1 MNNDVQVIDATL
13 KNVLPKNVG
22 TFEKIGPNTWK
33 WALLFAYFA
42 MVVDGVDI
50 MLLSYSLTSLKT
62 EFGLSTFQAG
72 ALGSASLAGM
82 GIGGILGG
90 WACDR
95 YGRVK
100 TIAHSVTFFSIATC
114 LLGFTHSF
122 EQFMALRFIG
132 ALGIGALY
140 MACNTLMAEY
150 VPTKNRTTVLGTL
163 QTGQTVGYIVA
174 TLLAG
179 SIIPEHGWRVLFF
192 ITVIPAFINIF
203 LKRFVPEPK
212 SWQVSKIEA
221 AQGVNKAKVEIKQ
234 KSEKNSS
241 IYKKIFSNF
250 KHRKMFLLWMTTA
263 FFLQF
268 GYYGINNWMPSYLE
282 TEVHMN
288 FKSLTSYMVGSYTAM
303 ILGKILAGYLA
314 DKFNRRAV
322 FVFGTIASAVFLPI
336 IIFFNT
342 PENILFLLITFGFLY
357 GIPYG
362 VNATYMAESFS
373 TDVRG
378 TAIGGAYNI
387 GRVGAAI
394 APATIGFLASGGT
407 FMTAFIVMGAAYFI
421 AGVLPGLFIQDRQ
434 YDPQQAASDQQQDE
448 DELKSLIEVERETQ
462 PKPTLNSSLS
472 AK

>member
-1 MNNDVQVIDATL
+1 MNNDVQVISKELRNTFPSNL
-13 KNVLPKNVG
+13 G
-22 TFEKIGPNTWK
+22 TYERIGPHTWK

-42 MVVDGVDI
+42 MVVDGIDI
-50 MLLSYSLTSLKT
+50 MLLSYSLTSLKA

-90 WACDR
+90 WACD
-95 YGRVK
+95 
-100 TIAHSVTFFSIATC
+100 
-114 LLGFTHSF
+114 
-122 EQFMALRFIG
+122 
-132 ALGIGALY
+132 
-140 MACNTLMAEY
+140 
-150 VPTKNRTTVLGTL
+150 GT
-163 QTGQTVGYIVA
+163 
-174 TLLAG
+174 
-179 SIIPEHGWRVLFF
+179 
-192 ITVIPAFINIF
+192 
-203 LKRFVPEPK
+203 K
-212 SWQVSKIEA
+212 SWQLTKIESL
-221 AQGVNKAKVEIKQ
+221 QGNRQPKERVVAEKP
-234 KSEKNSS
+234 KSGS
-241 IYKKIFSNF
+241 IYKQIFNNF

-288 FKSLTSYMVGSYTAM
+288 FKNLTSYMVGSYTAM

-342 PENILFLLITFGFLY
+342 PDNILYLLITFGFLY

-378 TAIGGAYNI
+378 TAIGGVYNI

-407 FMTAFIVMGAAYFI
+407 FTMAFIVMGAAYFV
-421 AGVLPGLFIQDRQ
+421 AGVLPGLFIKDRQ
-434 YDPQQAASDQQQDE
+434 YDPQRQS
-448 DELKSLIEVERETQ
+448 
-462 PKPTLNSSLS
+462 
-472 AK
+472 

>member
-1 MNNDVQVIDATL
+1 MNNDVQTVASSAMSKWPSNL
-13 KNVLPKNVG
+13 G
-22 TFEKIGPNTWK
+22 TYARIKPHTWK
-33 WALLFAYFA
+33 FALLFAYFA
-42 MVVDGVDI
+42 MVVDGIDI
-50 MLLSYSLTSLKT
+50 MLLSYSLTSLRA

-90 WACDR
+90 WACDK
-95 YGRVK
+95 YGRVR

-114 LLGFTHSF
+114 LLGFTQSF
-122 EQFMALRFIG
+122 EQFMSLRFIG

-150 VPTKNRTTVLGTL
+150 VPTSYRTTVLGTL

-179 SIIPEHGWRVLFF
+179 AIIPEHGWRILFF
-192 ITVIPAFINIF
+192 ITVIPAAINIV
-203 LKRFVPEPK
+203 LQRFVPEPK
-212 SWQVSKIEA
+212 SWQLTKM
-221 AQGVNKAKVEIKQ
+221 
-234 KSEKNSS
+234 KSLTPQTQQVIATQPQPQPQPKSQS
-241 IYKKIFSNF
+241 IYQQIFANF

-282 TEVHMN
+282 TEVNMN

-314 DKFNRRAV
+314 DKFNRRAI
-322 FVFGTIASAVFLPI
+322 FVFGTLASAIFLPI

-342 PENILFLLITFGFLY
+342 PDNILYLLITFGFLY

-407 FMTAFIVMGAAYFI
+407 FAMAFIVMGAAYFI
-421 AGVLPGLFIQDRQ
+421 AGVLPGLFIRDRQ
-434 YDPQQAASDQQQDE
+434 YDPQQ
-448 DELKSLIEVERETQ
+448 
-462 PKPTLNSSLS
+462 SS
-472 AK
+472 

>member
-1 MNNDVQVIDATL
+1 MNNDVQVISKELRNTFPSNL
-13 KNVLPKNVG
+13 G
-22 TFEKIGPNTWK
+22 TYEKIGPNTWK

-42 MVVDGVDI
+42 MVVDGIDI
-50 MLLSYSLTSLKT
+50 MLLSYSLTSLKA

-90 WACDR
+90 WACDKF
-95 YGRVK
+95 GRVR
-100 TIAHSVTFFSIATC
+100 TIANSVTFFSIATC
-114 LLGFTHSF
+114 LLGFTQSF

-150 VPTKNRTTVLGTL
+150 VPTTYRTTVLGTL
-163 QTGQTVGYIVA
+163 QTGQTVGYIAA

-179 SIIPEHGWRVLFF
+179 TIIPDHGWRVLFF
-192 ITVIPAFINIF
+192 LTVVPAFVNIF
-203 LKRFVPEPK
+203 LQRFVPEPK
-212 SWQVSKIEA
+212 SWQLTKIESL
-221 AQGVNKAKVEIKQ
+221 QGNRQPKEMVVAEKP
-234 KSEKNSS
+234 KSSS
-241 IYKKIFSNF
+241 IYKQIFNNF

-288 FKSLTSYMVGSYTAM
+288 FKNLTSYMVGSYTAM

-342 PENILFLLITFGFLY
+342 PDNILYLLITFGFLY

-407 FMTAFIVMGAAYFI
+407 FTMAFIVMGAAYFV
-421 AGVLPGLFIQDRQ
+421 AGVLPGLFIKDRQ
-434 YDPQQAASDQQQDE
+434 YDPQRQS
-448 DELKSLIEVERETQ
+448 
-462 PKPTLNSSLS
+462 
-472 AK
+472 

>member
-1 MNNDVQVIDATL
+1 MNKNLSGTNGSLSPTL
-13 KNVLPKNVG
+13 SSNIG
-22 TFEKIGPNTWK
+22 TYEKITPNTWK
-33 WALLFAYFA
+33 FALLFAYFA

-50 MLLSYSLTSLKT
+50 MLLSYSLTSLKA

-95 YGRVK
+95 FGRVR

-114 LLGFTHSF
+114 ILGFTHSF

-150 VPTKNRTTVLGTL
+150 VPTSYRTTVLGTL

-179 SIIPEHGWRVLFF
+179 AIIPEHGWRILFF
-192 ITVIPAFINIF
+192 ITVIPAIINVI
-203 LKRFVPEPK
+203 LQRFVPEPK
-212 SWQVSKIEA
+212 SWQLTKIAASQVNHSEVAQTHVTSKK
-221 AQGVNKAKVEIKQ
+221 G
-234 KSEKNSS
+234 
-241 IYKKIFSNF
+241 IYQQIFTNL
-250 KHRKMFLLWMTTA
+250 KHRKMFLLWMMTA

-322 FVFGTIASAVFLPI
+322 FVFGTLASAIFLPV

-342 PENILFLLITFGFLY
+342 PDNILYLLVTFGFLY

-407 FMTAFIVMGAAYFI
+407 FAMAFIVMGVAYFI

-434 YDPQQAASDQQQDE
+434 YDPQ
-448 DELKSLIEVERETQ
+448 KS
-462 PKPTLNSSLS
+462 
-472 AK
+472 

>member
-1 MNNDVQVIDATL
+1 MNKNLSGTNESLSPTL
-13 KNVLPKNVG
+13 SSNIG
-22 TFEKIGPNTWK
+22 TYEKITANTWK
-33 WALLFAYFA
+33 FALLFAYFA

-50 MLLSYSLTSLKT
+50 MLLSYSLTSLKA

-95 YGRVK
+95 FGRVR

-114 LLGFTHSF
+114 ILGFTHSF

-150 VPTKNRTTVLGTL
+150 VPTSYRTTVLGTL

-179 SIIPEHGWRVLFF
+179 AIIPEHGWRILFF
-192 ITVIPAFINIF
+192 ITVIPAIINVI
-203 LKRFVPEPK
+203 LQRFVPEPK
-212 SWQVSKIEA
+212 SWQLTKIAASQVNHPEVAQTHVTSKK
-221 AQGVNKAKVEIKQ
+221 G
-234 KSEKNSS
+234 
-241 IYKKIFSNF
+241 IYQQIFTNL
-250 KHRKMFLLWMTTA
+250 KHRKMFLLWMMTA

-322 FVFGTIASAVFLPI
+322 FVFGTLASAIFLPV

-342 PENILFLLITFGFLY
+342 PDNILYLLVTFGFLY

-407 FMTAFIVMGAAYFI
+407 FAMAFIVMGVAYFI

-434 YDPQQAASDQQQDE
+434 YDPQ
-448 DELKSLIEVERETQ
+448 KS
-462 PKPTLNSSLS
+462 
-472 AK
+472 